1 MEKLRPGEDM
11 SAAIASLKD
20 RVASLR
26 YYLSCE
32 HDPELEKEAEVIRLE
47 MASLDRAI
55 AVLRDWPRWEELI
68 EVAKR
73 LRILETKAWLS
84 HAAVDPAEL
93 TAKEKH
99 LLRPPLPIDDLI
111 ALLAAIPGEK

>member
-11 SAAIASLKD
+11 NAAIASLKD

-55 AVLRDWPRWEELI
+55 AVLRDWPRWAGLI
-68 EVAKR
+68 RVAGKVDKKNA
-73 LRILETKAWLS
+73 INSMTDSDAYNAWNGLMQGWRDI
-84 HAAVDPAEL
+84 H
-93 TAKEKH
+93 
-99 LLRPPLPIDDLI
+99 
-111 ALLAAIPGEK
+111 ALLAAIPEEK